1 MSSYERTTAPAGREQ
16 RRGLPVETSS
26 AGRPLTATGAVVL
39 AAATAALG
47 VLSAVVIFTQGK
59 SFLRGQLPRGAVYDA
74 LVDDAYSTLKGR
86 AIIGLVLAVLV
97 GLFTL
102 LARKAALWARIVLT
116 LVLLCYGAL
125 AWREATDTCPGLA
138 KGLDWLSV
146 AVGVVA
152 IVLMFLPATSAYRKQ
167 LRQG

>member
-1 MSSYERTTAPAGREQ
+1 MSSYERTTAAAGREQ
-16 RRGLPVETSS
+16 RRGLPVEST
-26 AGRPLTATGAVVL
+26 RPARPVTLTGAVVL
-39 AAATAALG
+39 TAVTAALG
-47 VLSAVVIFTQGK
+47 ILSAVVIFTQGK

-97 GLFTL
+97 ALFAL
-102 LARKAALWARIVLT
+102 LTRKAALWARIVLT
-116 LVLLCYGAL
+116 LVLLSYGGL

-138 KGLDWLSV
+138 KGIDWLSV

-152 IVLMFLPATSAYRKQ
+152 IVLMFLPATNAYRKQ

>member
-1 MSSYERTTAPAGREQ
+1 MSSYERTTAAAGPQQ
-16 RRGLPVETSS
+16 RHGLPVEAS
-26 AGRPLTATGAVVL
+26 GPERPLTLTGAVVL
-39 AAATAALG
+39 AALTAALG

-86 AIIGLVLAVLV
+86 AIIGLGLAVIV
-97 GLFTL
+97 ALFTL

-116 LVLLCYGAL
+116 LVLLSYGGL

-138 KGLDWLSV
+138 KGLDWISV
-146 AVGVVA
+146 VVGAVA
-152 IVLMFLPATSAYRKQ
+152 IVLMFLPATSAYRKR